1 MTKRIF
7 EIESVLSEN
16 FLLFCEIFIGISF
29 LQAIIW
35 YSISR
40 FIKQSVRKNK
50 KIEYI
55 IFCSM
60 VTHHKTI
67 HKLINCKMDKM
78 TGSKIR

>member
-40 FIKQSVRKNK
+40 FIKQSLNKN
-50 KIEYI
+50 
-55 IFCSM
+55 
-60 VTHHKTI
+60 
-67 HKLINCKMDKM
+67 
-78 TGSKIR
+78 

>member
-40 FIKQSVRKNK
+40 FIKHSVRKNK
-50 KIEYI
+50 KIEMNPI
-55 IFCSM
+55 
-60 VTHHKTI
+60 T
-67 HKLINCKMDKM
+67 KLIFKLFYVK
-78 TGSKIR
+78 SY